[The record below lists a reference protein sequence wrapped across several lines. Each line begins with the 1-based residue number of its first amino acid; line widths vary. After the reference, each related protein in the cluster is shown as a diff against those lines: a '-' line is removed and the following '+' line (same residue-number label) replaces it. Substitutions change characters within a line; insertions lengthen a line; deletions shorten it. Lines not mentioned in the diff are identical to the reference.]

1 MASLSKTNGA
11 WRILFYDR
19 DKTRR
24 TIFLGRIFE
33 DDEVEAVF
41 SRVKS
46 LINAQILGQPIENK
60 DATWLAGK
68 GSIIRPKL
76 EAAGLVP
83 KYIQPKQQTVEAF
96 LECYIERY
104 GGTKKKSTIQN
115 WQKAIKNLVDY
126 LPKGIQVSEVT
137 VGHVKEF
144 IEKLRPLYAKSTLHR
159 RVTTASQ
166 FFKDAV
172 DWEMIQK
179 NPFAKHNP
187 KRPSGESPNEYVDKS
202 VIYKMFEFANPT
214 WKAILAL
221 SRFGGLRCPSETL
234 SLKWQDIDFET
245 SMMAVPQPKLEH
257 IDGRAVRTCP
267 LFPDLADV
275 LSELFNAT
283 TEQIGKPPSLDSYV
297 IDKPEYR
304 AAAARNGWKNANL
317 RTQCHKLREK
327 AGIPKWDRLFHSLRA
342 SLETDLEKEHSLHV
356 VCAWLGNNKKVARE
370 SYLLVTD
377 ADYERAL
384 TRKPSAPNRAHL
396 PHPAHEND
404 TANACKGKQTN
415 TESPRKSQGKRGFKS
430 ENREEISGHSGS
442 RINSEN
448 QSGHLEITR
457 ENDRCN
463 NSLKNR
469 APNRARAAVSSENRQ
484 TSDGDARERILSTW
498 QNMQADA
505 ETLLYDAGKIANLLG
520 NDHLPSVKSAW
531 EVLQKN
537 VESLIAQIACTP
549 ASTSNTQSH

>member
-33 DDEVEAVF
+33 DDEVPAIF

-60 DATWLAGK
+60 DATWLAGN
-68 GSIIRPKL
+68 GRVLRPKL

-83 KYIQPKQQTVEAF
+83 KYIQPKQQSVEAF
-96 LECYIERY
+96 LESYVKRY
-104 GGTKKKSTIQN
+104 GGTKKKATIQN

-166 FFKDAV
+166 FFNDAV

-179 NPFAKHNP
+179 NPFAKNNP
-187 KRPSGESPNEYVDKS
+187 KRPKGESPNEYVDES

-234 SLKWQDIDFET
+234 SIKWQDIDFET
-245 SMMAVPQPKLEH
+245 SMMSIPQPKLEH

-275 LSELFNAT
+275 LSDLFNVT
-283 TEQIGKPPSLDSYV
+283 TEQLGKPPSLDSYV
-297 IDKPEYR
+297 IDKPAYR
-304 AAAARNGWKNANL
+304 AAAARGGWKNANL
-317 RTQCHKLREK
+317 ATQCHKLRKK
-327 AGIPKWDRLFHSLRA
+327 AGIPKWNRLFHSLRS
-342 SLETDLEKEHSLHV
+342 SLQTDLEKQHSLHV
-356 VCAWLGNNKKVARE
+356 VCAWLGNTEKVARE

-384 TRKPSAPNRAHL
+384 TRKPSALNRAHL
-396 PHPAHEND
+396 PPPAHEND
-404 TANACKGKQTN
+404 TANACNETQSKTG
-415 TESPRKSQGKRGFKS
+415 SPRKSEGKCGFQS
-430 ENREEISGHSGS
+430 ENRKETSGHSGS
-442 RINSEN
+442 RIDLQNGSDP
-448 QSGHLEITR
+448 LEITR

-469 APNRARAAVSSENRQ
+469 AHHRARAAISSENRQ
-484 TSDGDARERILSTW
+484 TSERDVHERILAAW
-498 QNMQADA
+498 HNMQADA
-505 ETLLYDAGKIANLLG
+505 ETLLNDAGNIANSLG
-520 NDHLPSVKSAW
+520 IDHLPSVLSAW

-537 VESLIAQIACTP
+537 VESLIAQIVCTP
-549 ASTSNTQSH
+549 ARTSDTPSQ